1 MRPAS
6 GLGCESGCES
16 TTIARDVTI
25 QLPISPGELLDKLTI
40 LEIKAARIQD
50 SVKLA
55 NVRRE
60 LELVR
65 GITAQAIPARD
76 DIAELRAEL
85 AAVNEQLWSIEDELR
100 ECERAAAFGP
110 RFIEL
115 ARSVYRTNDRRAAI
129 KRDINSRLGSEL
141 VEEKSYAAALST

>member
-16 TTIARDVTI
+16 TTIAGDVTI

-65 GITAQAIPARD
+65 GVTAQAIPARD
-76 DIAELRAEL
+76 DIAGLRAEL

-100 ECERAAAFGP
+100 ECERAADFGP